1 MPLQI
6 YSPPINCY
14 EMVSQNLE
22 YLNILVQAKQEE
34 KQLEMTKPLPMYDVH
49 FSDELKK
56 GSINPKLTGWRC
68 FVAKN
73 NEAISMA
80 DIVVHETGENPEFL
94 YFTKGDI
101 VEKVLSKICEIE
113 SLDVVKKDHFEVRL
127 LRISSVN
134 LLAIWLHGS
143 NQELIYPID
152 KKLSEN
158 EPYTF
163 SQISENITEQLKSID
178 EVGPLTPPQ

>member
-1 MPLQI
+1 MPLQV

-22 YLNILVQAKQEE
+22 YLNILVQDKQEE
-34 KQLEMTKPLPMYDVH
+34 NYLEMTKPLPIYDVH
-49 FSDELKK
+49 LSDELKQ
-56 GSINPKLTGWRC
+56 GRVHPQLTGWRC
-68 FVAKN
+68 FVMKN

-80 DIVVHETGENPEFL
+80 DIAVHETGENPEFL

-101 VEKVLSKICEIE
+101 VEKILNKICEIE
-113 SLDVVKKDHFEVRL
+113 SQDIIKNDHFEVRL
-127 LRISSVN
+127 LRISSVS

-152 KKLSEN
+152 KKLSEKA
-158 EPYTF
+158 PYNF
-163 SQISENITEQLKSID
+163 SQIFENITEQLKSID